1 MWRCRLVS
9 VRGCWQTVP
18 TDASCASLELSQG
31 WGIDD
36 VGRGSS
42 CFWTLWRV
50 LGASPKYM
58 PGPISLQDINLKI
71 LNNWTNP
78 VSIWGKIYPSFW
90 LGMWQTFSHMQS
102 TSGDSLR
109 GLGVIRQVGEHF
121 MIIGKLKPVHQSFVL
136 FSFSIQ
142 GPKL

>member
-1 MWRCRLVS
+1 MMWAVDLPVF
-9 VRGCWQTVP
+9 G
-18 TDASCASLELSQG
+18 LSG
-31 WGIDD
+31 E
-36 VGRGSS
+36 
-42 CFWTLWRV
+42 FWVHPRYLY
-50 LGASPKYM
+50 LKYM

-90 LGMWQTFSHMQS
+90 LGVWQTFSHMHS

-121 MIIGKLKPVHQSFVL
+121 MIMGKLKPVHQSVVL